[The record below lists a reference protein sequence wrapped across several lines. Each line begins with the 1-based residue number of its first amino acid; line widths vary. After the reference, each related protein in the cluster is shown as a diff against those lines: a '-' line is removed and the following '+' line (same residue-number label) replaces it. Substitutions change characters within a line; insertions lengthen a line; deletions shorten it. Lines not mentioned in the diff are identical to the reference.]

1 MTPLSTISTI
11 VPHDDDDLTNGLSV
25 INVTTSPNFT
35 LDFLTGFI
43 LCFFQFFMWDFI
55 ASLASDP
62 LLYEIISSIGIKKH
76 YISLS
81 SGIIKLDDIIYLIGS
96 IIIFHMLG
104 VNQIKKLQ
112 HI

>member
-1 MTPLSTISTI
+1 
-11 VPHDDDDLTNGLSV
+11 
-25 INVTTSPNFT
+25 
-35 LDFLTGFI
+35 
-43 LCFFQFFMWDFI
+43 MWDFI
-55 ASLASDP
+55 ASLVPDP

-81 SGIIKLDDIIYLIGS
+81 HGIIKLDDIIYLIGS